1 MAGPLLIPLA
11 AAGAEIAGSIFS
23 FGQAKKARNKEK
35 KAQAAAAKAM
45 MQAKQELSVNYLK
58 GLSIAKEPYE
68 LEREALLQ
76 AGASALQAGVEGNQ
90 RGASAVAGRVL
101 MAQQQQQAQQRAAMS
116 QEMAALKKLGAQED
130 ARLGT
135 ARATVDLGEAAGAQ
149 KAAQDAALMSMF
161 NTQQGIQRGI
171 KGVTGVL
178 TSGLF
183 GGSGDGK
190 GESGGI
196 IPGEGM
202 IGGQDLGLG
211 FNLNTF
217 DGIDLSGIT
226 ANNDTIDY
234 SNMSMFGQPIELS

>member
-1 MAGPLLIPLA
+1 MPGPLLIPLA
-11 AAGAEIAGSIFS
+11 AAGAQIAGSIFS

-76 AGASALQAGVEGNQ
+76 AGASVLQAGVEGDQ
-90 RGASAVAGRVL
+90 RGAGAVAGRVL

-116 QEMAALKKLGAQED
+116 QEMAALKKLGAEED

-135 ARATVDLGEAAGAQ
+135 ARATVDLNEAAGAR
-149 KAAQDAALMSMF
+149 KAAQDAAMMAQY
-161 NTQQGIQRGI
+161 NTQQGMQQAV
-171 KGVTGVL
+171 KGVTGVI

-183 GGSGDGK
+183 GGPKGK

-196 IPGEGM
+196 TPGEGM
-202 IGGQDLGLG
+202 IGGQDLDLG
-211 FNLNTF
+211 VDLNTF
-217 DGIDLSGIT
+217 DGIDLSGVI

-234 SNMSMFGQPIELS
+234 SKTSMFGQPIELN

>member
-11 AAGAEIAGSIFS
+11 AAGAQIAGSIFS
-23 FGQAKKARNKEK
+23 FSQAKKARDKEK

-76 AGASALQAGVEGNQ
+76 AGASVLQAGVEGDQ
-90 RGASAVAGRVL
+90 RGAGAVAGRVL

-116 QEMAALKKLGAQED
+116 QEMAALKKLGAEED

-135 ARATVDLGEAAGAQ
+135 ARASIDLGEAAGAQ
-149 KAAQDAALMSMF
+149 KAAQDAAMMAQY
-161 NTQQGIQRGI
+161 NTQQGIQQGI

-183 GGSGDGK
+183 GGK
-190 GESGGI
+190 GETGGM

-202 IGGQDLGLG
+202 IGGQAPGLGVDVSLPTG
-211 FNLNTF
+211 FNLL
-217 DGIDLSGIT
+217 DGVTSLAPEPS
-226 ANNDTIDY
+226 IDY
-234 SNMSMFGQPIELS
+234 SSRFRRQPATS

>member
-11 AAGAEIAGSIFS
+11 AAGAQIAGSIFS
-23 FGQAKKARNKEK
+23 FSQAKKARDKEK

-76 AGASALQAGVEGNQ
+76 AGASVLQAGVEGDQ
-90 RGASAVAGRVL
+90 RGAGAVAGRVL

-116 QEMAALKKLGAQED
+116 QEMAALKKLGAEED

-135 ARATVDLGEAAGAQ
+135 ARASIDLGEAAGAQ
-149 KAAQDAALMSMF
+149 KAAQDAALMSMY
-161 NTQQGIQRGI
+161 NTQQGIQQGI

-183 GGSGDGK
+183 DGK
-190 GESGGI
+190 GGDTGGI

-202 IGGQDLGLG
+202 IGGQAPGLGVDVSLPTG
-211 FNLNTF
+211 FNLL
-217 DGIDLSGIT
+217 DGVTSLAPEPS
-226 ANNDTIDY
+226 IDY
-234 SNMSMFGQPIELS
+234 SSRFRRQPATS